1 MYCLITL
8 IMLLLRN
15 RSSYLVPN
23 VSQEIVIC
31 DLYGTKMLR
40 AFIVKECWIF
50 KGFHFGCL
58 FGIRLDGY
66 KIVSAILQNVY
77 SLLICQ

>member
-1 MYCLITL
+1 
-8 IMLLLRN
+8 
-15 RSSYLVPN
+15 
-23 VSQEIVIC
+23 
-31 DLYGTKMLR
+31 MLR

-50 KGFHFGCL
+50 KGLHFGCL